1 MRNDSRLGILPTMQR
16 PSVAKQVCYWV
27 LALALFGVRLAD
39 AHVHVCLDG
48 QEPRASLHVADDG
61 VHHAGAAT
69 LQSHNDRDLK
79 VSEAGAVKKGDSTD
93 LLILAAAW
101 SLVDQIAFVTAD
113 APQSAAVTPALP
125 TRSHLRPP
133 LRGPP
138 C

>member
-1 MRNDSRLGILPTMQR
+1 MQR
-16 PSVAKQVCYWV
+16 PSIAKQICYWV

-61 VHHAGAAT
+61 VHHTGAAT

-79 VSEAGAVKKGDSTD
+79 VGEAGAVKKGDSTD
-93 LLILAAAW
+93 LLILASAS

-113 APQSAAVTPALP
+113 APQSTAVTPALP
-125 TRSHLRPP
+125 NRSHLRPP